1 MESCVGCPS
10 TFTAVFA
17 HGTLKRLLCVS
28 YESRAAG
35 QLCSEGGTSVR
46 LEIVVIAAVTCLG
59 LVGSWRV
66 LEVAHGARLH
76 AVNLL
81 LGLRSC
87 RYQLFINNPS
97 TKVNLRLS
105 CQGASA
111 SCCQMNETR
120 HPHPSDVTKDIC
132 RRSDACRRV
141 ADRLHRYVSIF
152 CPNQASVIQPGLAQ
166 RRRKDS
172 ITQHPCRQ
180 SASWLN
186 TLQGSSKR
194 A

>member
-28 YESRAAG
+28 YESSAAG

-46 LEIVVIAAVTCLG
+46 REIVVIAATTCC
-59 LVGSWRV
+59 
-66 LEVAHGARLH
+66 ARLH
-76 AVNLL
+76 AVILL

-141 ADRLHRYVSIF
+141 ADRLHRHVSIF
-152 CPNQASVIQPGLAQ
+152 CPNQASVMQPGLAQ